1 MNSQILLVV
10 EKLDATVFEI
20 DEFFDE
26 DVQRDVPTEAT
37 PGRKEFSYP
46 REFTVTSPHERILQR
61 FREVR
66 QLVKTAEDEVYE
78 S

>member
-20 DEFFDE
+20 DEFLDE

-37 PGRKEFSYP
+37 PGRKEVSYP

-66 QLVKTAEDEVYE
+66 QLVKMAENEVYE